1 MDGISLIL
9 TFMVSST
16 FMVNFYY
23 IYGWCYIYGWYN
35 GFENLRGTHLSKI
48 RREYPPPRFYL
59 MATWD
64 LFQMYRYNLTYNVNH
79 DNNGSGNSKSL
90 QISLPSTKQQR
101 EMTNDDGCFFSR
113 LHLELNAGFTQ
124 QHQQQ
129 QHTLY
134 SPFRNYS

>member
-1 MDGISLIL
+1 
-9 TFMVSST
+9 
-16 FMVNFYY
+16 
-23 IYGWCYIYGWYN
+23 
-35 GFENLRGTHLSKI
+35 
-48 RREYPPPRFYL
+48 

-64 LFQMYRYNLTYNVNH
+64 LFQMYRYNLTYNANH

-101 EMTNDDGCFFSR
+101 EMTNDDGYFFSR

-129 QHTLY
+129 QQQHTLY
-134 SPFRNYS
+134 SPFRNCSQLKEKII